1 MLSTV
6 VWILLLLSSVLGYY
20 AHNLANSPPV
30 SDVENDK
37 QYTREARIASDSTVS
52 SGFGRNVA
60 TPLHEIQ
67 SPNVDAEEDIPPYAH
82 KPANAATISAR
93 TLVIARVADWLRWIR
108 KMVAIVNAIGIIT
121 GSLFQLAGVYD
132 TCYCD
137 SSVYT
142 WGADAFAVFA
152 PNQSDINLAKN
163 AWIGALGLG
172 LTSCTIFV
180 GTIYLIRD
188 SVPS

>member
-1 MLSTV
+1 MLSTL

-37 QYTREARIASDSTVS
+37 QHTEKASTASDSSVS
-52 SGFGRNVA
+52 SGVGQSVA

-67 SPNVDAEEDIPPYAH
+67 SPNVDTEEDIPPHTH
-82 KPANAATISAR
+82 KPAIISAR
-93 TLVIARVADWLRWIR
+93 ALVIARVADWLRWIG
-108 KMVAIVNAIGIIT
+108 KTVAIVNAIGIIT
-121 GSLFQLAGVYD
+121 SSLFQLAGVYD

-152 PNQSDINLAKN
+152 PNQSDIDLATN
-163 AWIGALGLG
+163 GWIGALGLG

-180 GTIYLIRD
+180 GTLYLVRD

>member
-37 QYTREARIASDSTVS
+37 QHARKASIAIDSSVS
-52 SGFGRNVA
+52 SEFGRSVA

-67 SPNVDAEEDIPPYAH
+67 SPNVDVEDDIPPYAH
-82 KPANAATISAR
+82 KAAIISAR
-93 TLVIARVADWLRWIR
+93 ALVITRVADWLRWIG
-108 KMVAIVNAIGIIT
+108 KAVAIVNAVAIIT
-121 GSLFQLAGVYD
+121 SSLFQLAGVYD

-180 GTIYLIRD
+180 GTIYLIQD
-188 SVPS
+188 SVLS

>member
-1 MLSTV
+1 M
-6 VWILLLLSSVLGYY
+6 SSVLGYY

-37 QYTREARIASDSTVS
+37 QYTREASIASDSTVS

-67 SPNVDAEEDIPPYAH
+67 SPNIDAKEDIPPDAH
-82 KPANAATISAR
+82 KPAIISAR
-93 TLVIARVADWLRWIR
+93 ALVIAHVADWLRWIG

-142 WGADAFAVFA
+142 WGADAFAVFS

-172 LTSCTIFV
+172 LTSCMIFV

-188 SVPS
+188 SVLS